1 MSSDPN
7 KRLGV
12 CLSGGMKQ
20 TRRILT
26 KSRIVTLRE
35 IRTQVVPAAGTELPV
50 DAVAFDLG
58 FVAHELF
65 RRARRVLDLKG
76 DAVTRPFLGYGLV
89 TERTRCHVA
98 IIVT

>member
-1 MSSDPN
+1 MIGATTPLESRKKAYS
-7 KRLGV
+7 
-12 CLSGGMKQ
+12 
-20 TRRILT
+20 T
-26 KSRIVTLRE
+26 KSNVVALRE
-35 IRTQVVPAAGTELPV
+35 IRTQVVPTVRAELPV
-50 DAVAFDLG
+50 DTVALDLG